1 MALDVTSK
9 DNLEKGLVR
18 GNLIIWDYHGGPNQQ
33 FYIHR
38 LPKNQQNFNYQ
49 NTGVSN
55 DEFILINAST
65 GFVVSAINLTVK
77 SSKNQNPNQPCVF
90 PKMKDN

>member
-9 DNLEKGLVR
+9 DNLDKGLVR

-38 LPKNQQNFNYQ
+38 CAKNQQQKY
-49 NTGVSN
+49 
-55 DEFILINAST
+55 
-65 GFVVSAINLTVK
+65 NL
-77 SSKNQNPNQPCVF
+77 QPNPRL
-90 PKMKDN
+90 